1 MRSRTG
7 RPVVLECTPADAG
20 ADRRLVQALDAD
32 GHSVGRLDFQVCRPC
47 RRGYIAS
54 IAVERQGEGIG
65 REAVHLALASYP
77 DAYEYGWST
86 SRQSRQGRSFFLA
99 MAEETGVA
107 FLPRAGRCPHMGRTQ
122 PGAGLLRLVPRGAEW
137 RVVRQRRTVI
147 GNTGARVA
155 VVPVTAKG
163 K

>member
-1 MRSRTG
+1 MKSRTG

-20 ADRRLVQALDAD
+20 ADRRLIQALDAD

-47 RRGYIAS
+47 GRGHITN

-65 REAVHLALASYP
+65 REVVHLALASYP

-86 SRQSRQGRSFFLA
+86 SRQSRQGRAFFLA

-107 FLPRAGRCPHMGRTQ
+107 FLPRAGRCTHMGRTRSRV
-122 PGAGLLRLVPRGAEW
+122 GLLRLVSPGAEW
-137 RVVRQRRTVI
+137 RVVCPQRTDQEHR
-147 GNTGARVA
+147 GESGRCS
-155 VVPVTAKG
+155 G
-163 K
+163 